1 MKRYLE
7 MVDHHGDL
15 VDKAFRYLWANPET
29 GYKEW
34 KTHKFLKSEFIKLG
48 YELTEAG
55 NIPGF
60 CAEIDT
66 GKEGPTIL
74 IFGEMDGLVIPE
86 HPAADPETGAVHACG
101 HCLQTAALL
110 GLAAALKEEGALDG
124 LSGKIRLVVVP
135 SEEGLNF
142 EFRQKLMEEGVIQ
155 YESGKIEFL
164 HRGLLDGGDLAFMIH
179 AASGPLHHGMMNGG
193 SNGIIK
199 KAATFKG
206 VSAHAGG
213 SPHLGINA
221 LYAANSALQAIN
233 ALRETFK
240 DKDHIR
246 VHPVVSCGNSSVNA
260 IPDKVTLH
268 TGVRGA
274 TMDAVLATNKK
285 INRAIAAAAASV
297 GAKVS
302 ITEEPGHCPRRTD
315 KTLFQVFQKA
325 MEAVLESVNCNINA
339 WGAGCSDMGDISS
352 LMPTAHPYVRGA
364 AGKGHGSDF
373 VFLDGKTS
381 CMESAKIQF
390 LSLRYLLEDNAALA
404 KKLIRE
410 YRPVFKSKKEFF
422 QYLNNID
429 RSFDAVEYPED
440 GNVLLHLE

>member
-1 MKRYLE
+1 MAER
-7 MVDHHGDL
+7 HADL
-15 VDKAFRYLWANPET
+15 IGKAFDYIWANPET

-34 KTHKFLKSEFIKLG
+34 KTHEYLKKKFQSLG
-48 YELTEAG
+48 YELKEAG

-66 GKEGPTIL
+66 GKKGPTVL

-101 HCLQTAALL
+101 HCAQTAALL
-110 GLAAALKEEGALDG
+110 GLAATLQEEGALDG

-135 SEEGLNF
+135 AEEGLNF
-142 EFRQKLMEEGVIQ
+142 EFRQKLMGEGIIQ

-164 HRGLLDGGDLAFMIH
+164 HRGLLDGGDIAFMVH
-179 AASGPLHHGMMNGG
+179 TASGPMHHGMMNKG
-193 SNGIIK
+193 SNGLIK
-199 KAATFKG
+199 KAATFEG

-213 SPHLGINA
+213 LPHLGINA

-240 DKDHIR
+240 DEDHIR
-246 VHPVVSCGNSSVNA
+246 VHPVISCGNCSVNA

-274 TMDAVLATNKK
+274 TMDAALAANKK

-297 GAKVS
+297 GAKVK
-302 ITEEPGHCPRRTD
+302 IIEEPGHCPRHTD
-315 KTLFQVFQKA
+315 DTLFCIFEKA
-325 MEAVLESVNCNINA
+325 MNQVLEKVNCDRNA
-339 WGAGCSDMGDISS
+339 WGTGCSDMGDISS
-352 LMPTAHPYVRGA
+352 LMPMAHPYVRGA
-364 AGKGHGSDF
+364 TGKGHGSDF
-373 VFLDGKTS
+373 FFIDGPAS
-381 CMESAKIQF
+381 CMEATKIQF
-390 LSLRYLLEDNAALA
+390 LALRYLLEDDAALA

-410 YRPVFKSKKEFF
+410 HRPVFKSKEEFF

-429 RSFDAVEYPED
+429 RSFDAVEYLED
-440 GNVLLHLE
+440 GKVLLRLE